1 MKSDMTYAAL
11 ALVIAAGAA
20 IDLGLKP
27 TALNFVQPAA
37 AQSASSGGSLGYS
50 DRKKYMDE
58 HRGQFQQWG
67 KRVDDFNAKAKDSAS
82 AAGEGARTELN
93 RAWIDVKSGWSRL
106 QDATDFSF
114 GAARASFEARWR
126 KLQQAWNKAQS

>member
-20 IDLGLKP
+20 VDLGLKP
-27 TALNFVQPAA
+27 TALNFVQPAIA
-37 AQSASSGGSLGYS
+37 GSSSVAYS
-50 DRKKYMDE
+50 DRQKYMDE
-58 HRGQFQQWG
+58 HRGQFQEWG
-67 KRVDDFNAKAKDSAS
+67 KRIDDFNSKASSSADSA
-82 AAGEGARTELN
+82 AEGARANLN

-106 QDATDFSF
+106 QNATEFSF
-114 GAARASFEARWR
+114 GEAKASFEARWR